1 MATSKVVTVTA
12 ASVGTGDTLASYNIY
27 SDQDGLLDN
36 ASVAEATAGHTVS
49 LSDGVVHSVTV
60 KPVGTSSGEYNA
72 PSNAVT
78 VDLSAPSEINITPLF
93 NIPGEWTI
101 TGTNYI
107 NNGATSPN
115 YGVYN
120 TLISGDFEIKR
131 DV

>member
-60 KPVGTSSGEYNA
+60 KPVGASSGEYNA
-72 PSNAVT
+72 ASNAVS
-78 VDLSAPSEINITPLF
+78 VDLSGGGGTLTFSTLVGLTESP
-93 NIPGEWTI
+93 
-101 TGTNYI
+101 TGTFI
-107 NNGATSPN
+107 NNGGGTHLTSYAVSN
-115 YGVYN
+115 RNFCGSIYY
-120 TLISGDFEIKR
+120 
-131 DV
+131 